1 MCIIH
6 GRMND
11 GVNQIRISQCRFIK
25 IDFIDFWALDC
36 DTIAPWAVFF
46 SSLLFGQ
53 YGNWLVRQKESLCF
67 DHSSSDWINWM
78 SVSSIGFL
86 FHCFFIVLDFHYPF
100 FSPFHVDEKKFIH
113 IFLEFPIDFKQS
125 KAYFMIQCHFYGHSL
140 FYLLSFLFMFSFY
153 LFMPYFEINK
163 SIQMRLSNFDP
174 TTPQV
179 WQTASVKCWSMC
191 KKIRWRLRLDSSP
204 YTRYI
209 KTIRFFKNLLLF
221 IELNWRKKH

>member
-36 DTIAPWAVFF
+36 DTIAPWAVFRCC
-46 SSLLFGQ
+46 FGQ
-53 YGNWLVRQKESLCF
+53 CGNWLVRQKESLCF

-86 FHCFFIVLDFHYPF
+86 FHCFFIFLNFYYPF
-100 FSPFHVDEKKFIH
+100 FRRSMWIKIFIH

-125 KAYFMIQCHFYGHSL
+125 KAYFMSQCHFYEHSFFVTFVL
-140 FYLLSFLFMFSFY
+140 FLIFLLSPYALIWNYQKHPNAVIAFWPNHTTGLTDSFC
-153 LFMPYFEINK
+153 
-163 SIQMRLSNFDP
+163 QMVKHVQKNMMTIAVRQFTVYKIFQDNQNF
-174 TTPQV
+174 
-179 WQTASVKCWSMC
+179 
-191 KKIRWRLRLDSSP
+191 
-204 YTRYI
+204 
-209 KTIRFFKNLLLF
+209 
-221 IELNWRKKH
+221 

>member
-53 YGNWLVRQKESLCF
+53 CGNWLVRQKESLCF

-86 FHCFFIVLDFHYPF
+86 FSLPFYSSWFSLSF
-100 FSPFHVDEKKFIH
+100 FSPFHVDKKKVYPHFLRISNWFQTIES
-113 IFLEFPIDFKQS
+113 IFYDS
-125 KAYFMIQCHFYGHSL
+125 V
-140 FYLLSFLFMFSFY
+140 SFLWTF
-153 LFMPYFEINK
+153 
-163 SIQMRLSNFDP
+163 
-174 TTPQV
+174 
-179 WQTASVKCWSMC
+179 A
-191 KKIRWRLRLDSSP
+191 
-204 YTRYI
+204 
-209 KTIRFFKNLLLF
+209 LLF
-221 IELNWRKKH
+221 TFVPFHVFFLSLHAIFWN